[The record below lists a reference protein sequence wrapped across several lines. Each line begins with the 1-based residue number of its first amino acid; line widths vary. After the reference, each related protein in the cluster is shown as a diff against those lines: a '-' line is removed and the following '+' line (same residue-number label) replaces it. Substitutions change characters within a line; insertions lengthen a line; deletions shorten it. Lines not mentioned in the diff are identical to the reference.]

1 MRVWMVVLGA
11 GLMGGCIKSINGFG
25 TPQANSLAPSPNVF
39 LRNSFDTDPSSY
51 LGRFMPEGLLALDE
65 SAGMSLACSE
75 HISWRY
81 VDGGGVKYTEF
92 LQASTEASARIGVPV
107 FAGSKGQGS
116 NSSIVRVEY
125 ELTGKMIAEI
135 DDPVAFNA
143 CCDSSPDQCTTRYV
157 GEFIQ
162 GTGSV
167 YHLSDESVTFDAQGN
182 HPAGVGGEMDFEHG
196 ISWKRAVEFPN
207 PIYFAFKV
215 AGTGHQRASTG
226 TCSSWG
232 QSIPVKDG
240 RSYVIGVSRES
251 KSETSARNR
260 AVTNAT
266 VQAAAA
272 GLIEYEYYGEELP
285 PGTATAVIP
294 EDWCVEATETAKGT
308 RYIARVLAWAPISD
322 AVADPG
328 IDDSSDESDEA
339 PTSVRPP
346 AHHPDD
352 AESDEE
358 AAPPDVSIPT
368 TPEESPSEV
377 KDDTEA
383 SDEVIEAPDE
393 VTDES
398 EDVESDDVEGP
409 ADRLERA
416 PPKSIEKPSAPR
428 VGPGGPAKR
437 RPRRGGRGS

>member
-1 MRVWMVVLGA
+1 MRVWMLVVGA
-11 GLMGGCIKSINGFG
+11 GLMGGCIKSPIGFG

-75 HISWRY
+75 HITWRY

-107 FAGSKGQGS
+107 FAGAKGQGS
-116 NSSIVRVEY
+116 SSSIVRVEY

-167 YHLSDESVTFDAQGN
+167 YHLSDESLTMDAHGN
-182 HPAGVGGEMDFEHG
+182 HPAGVGGDMDFERG

-215 AGTGHQRASTG
+215 AGTGHHQASTG

-232 QSIPVKDG
+232 QSIPAKDG

-260 AVTNAT
+260 AITNAT

-272 GLIEYEYYGEELP
+272 GLIEYEFYGEELP
-285 PGTATAVIP
+285 PGTVTSVNP

-308 RYIARVLAWAPISD
+308 RYIAKVLAWAPISD

-328 IDDSSDESDEA
+328 ITDSSGEDDEA

-346 AHHPDD
+346 AHHTDD
-352 AESDEE
+352 SESDDE

-368 TPEESPSEV
+368 TPEEPPSEV
-377 KDDTEA
+377 GDDTEA
-383 SDEVIEAPDE
+383 SDEVVD
-393 VTDES
+393 
-398 EDVESDDVEGP
+398 ESDDVESDEV
-409 ADRLERA
+409 DRPGDRFEPT
-416 PPKSIEKPSAPR
+416 PPKSVEKPSAPR
-428 VGPGGPAKR
+428 VGSGGPAKP
-437 RPRRGGRGS
+437 RPGRGGLGS